1 MATTVLGGVAFNAA
15 LKAASL
21 ATAGVEATAAAMV
34 AAAELAAATGIGSG
48 VTGFVTLVCTF
59 ESSGV
64 FDYVWSDIRFKD
76 GWIEKIKRKGNRVI
90 VEKIMTTDLAY
101 YIAK

>member
-1 MATTVLGGVAFNAA
+1 MATTVLGGVAVNAT

-21 ATAGVEATAAAMV
+21 ATAGV
-34 AAAELAAATGIGSG
+34 AAAELAAATRIGSG
-48 VTGFVTLVCTF
+48 ITFFVTLVFTF
-59 ESSGV
+59 QTSGV

-76 GWIEKIKRKGNRVI
+76 GWIEKIKRKENRVI